1 MNVDASWMEE
11 KSVSGNDIGSLW
23 LDSKVFVSIFHTLIF
38 GFVREIIATVLRESR
53 DPMLQQHVSWF

>member
-1 MNVDASWMEE
+1 MEE

-23 LDSKVFVSIFHTLIF
+23 LDLKVFVSVFHTSLSDL
-38 GFVREIIATVLRESR
+38 VREIIATVLRESR